1 MLEAALEQYAE
12 LSDQLLL
19 HVFLRLP
26 LWARAISR
34 EGDEASLTVR
44 QLHRNPNPNPNPI
57 PDPNP
62 NPNQAPAATTSPP
75 GARRLTPSFRPTSCS
90 AVVASRVRAAALP

>member
-34 EGDEASLTVR
+34 EGDEASLTVL
-44 QLHRNPNPNPNPI
+44 QLHRNP
-57 PDPNP
+57 DP
-62 NPNQAPAATTSPP
+62 
-75 GARRLTPSFRPTSCS
+75 TPYPY
-90 AVVASRVRAAALP
+90 PYPYPYP

>member
-34 EGDEASLTVR
+34 EGDDASLTVR
-44 QLHRNPNPNPNPI
+44 QLHRNPNPD

-62 NPNQAPAATTSPP
+62 SLNPSYA
-75 GARRLTPSFRPTSCS
+75 
-90 AVVASRVRAAALP
+90 

>member
-1 MLEAALEQYAE
+1 MLEVALEHHAE

-34 EGDEASLTVR
+34 EGDEASLTVP
-44 QLHRNPNPNPNPI
+44 QLHPNPKPEPQRSPTPTPTSNPNPNL
-57 PDPNP
+57 DRWR
-62 NPNQAPAATTSPP
+62 Q
-75 GARRLTPSFRPTSCS
+75 
-90 AVVASRVRAAALP
+90 

>member
-1 MLEAALEQYAE
+1 MLEAALEQHAE

-44 QLHRNPNPNPNPI
+44 HRNRNRNRNPNPNPSPS
-57 PDPNP
+57 PSPNP
-62 NPNQAPAATTSPP
+62 SPNPYP
-75 GARRLTPSFRPTSCS
+75 
-90 AVVASRVRAAALP
+90 